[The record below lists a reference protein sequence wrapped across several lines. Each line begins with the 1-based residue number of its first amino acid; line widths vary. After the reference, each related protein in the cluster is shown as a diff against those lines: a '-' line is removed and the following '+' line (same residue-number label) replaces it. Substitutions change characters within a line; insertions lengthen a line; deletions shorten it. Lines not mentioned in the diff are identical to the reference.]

1 MLINLP
7 RATGTRSSM
16 HNENWILI
24 EIRFRNELTQIKI
37 MEQGM
42 ESEIQISLGISV
54 FILIG

>member
-1 MLINLP
+1 
-7 RATGTRSSM
+7 M

-54 FILIG
+54 LILIGRYNLDN